1 MAVQALFGSLPVI
14 AKPILTVIPAISLV
28 GFRVGITAGI
38 LVLVQAYRRRLWLAE
53 RRDYLRLF
61 LLSFLGVTFN
71 QLLFIGGLS
80 FTKASNTS
88 LLAATIP
95 VVTILAG
102 ALLGT
107 EKLRGTKIG
116 GIAISIA
123 GIVIL
128 VDPRHAS
135 FSSETTIGDLMI
147 VLNSVSYGVYVA
159 LSKPVFTRNGAFRSM
174 MWVFVF
180 AAIFC
185 VPLGGISY
193 VSAADSPVTAATWA
207 AIIHV
212 AIAGTALP
220 YLLNAWALARVDPST
235 VAIFIYLQPLIGFV
249 LAAVFLGEALT
260 AAFFL
265 AAIFIFTGLFL
276 ATKRQLPRET

>member
-1 MAVQALFGSLPVI
+1 MTVQALFGSLPVI
-14 AKPILTVIPAISLV
+14 AKPVLTAIPAISLV

-38 LVLVQAYRRRLWLAE
+38 LVLVQAYRRRLLLAE
-53 RRDYLRLF
+53 SRDYLQLF
-61 LLSFLGVTFN
+61 MLSFLGVTLN

-80 FTKASNTS
+80 YTRASNTS

-102 ALLGT
+102 SLLGT
-107 EKLRGTKIG
+107 EKLQGAKLG
-116 GIAISIA
+116 GIAVSIA
-123 GIVIL
+123 GVVMLI
-128 VDPRHAS
+128 DPRQAS

-180 AAIFC
+180 AAVFC
-185 VPLGGISY
+185 VPLGGLSY
-193 VSAADSPVTAATWA
+193 ASATHSSATAATWA
-207 AIIHV
+207 AVVHV

-235 VAIFIYLQPLIGFV
+235 VAIFIYLQPLIGSIM
-249 LAAVFLGEALT
+249 AAIFLGEAMT

-265 AAIFIFTGLFL
+265 AAILIFTGLFL
-276 ATKRQLPRET
+276 ATKCPTPRET